1 MYDFLYMTTV
11 QRLFMLVC
19 FADSVIKVENGSFSW
34 GGDAAVL
41 KK

>member
-1 MYDFLYMTTV
+1 MYDIFKHDVYCTNYA
-11 QRLFMLVC
+11 FFY
-19 FADSVIKVENGSFSW
+19 FADSVIKVENGNFSW